1 MPKYSLQ
8 DLINAYNCG
17 YGDRD
22 ARLAPFN
29 GERPK
34 TYLSTMLAE
43 VKQPKSSTSYDDY
56 EETLMTE
63 GFDL

>member
-22 ARLAPFN
+22 AKLAPFN

-34 TYLSTMLAE
+34 IYLSTMLAE
-43 VKQPKSSTSYDDY
+43 LKQSESSTSDDDY
-56 EETLMTE
+56 EEILMTE

>member
-22 ARLAPFN
+22 AKLAPFN

-34 TYLSTMLAE
+34 TYLPTMLAE
-43 VKQPKSSTSYDDY
+43 LKQSESSTSDDDY
-56 EETLMTE
+56 EEILMTE